1 MKGKKQAAPYAPL
14 FPYLELT
21 QGAVLAAGELIVDN
35 FAGGGGAST
44 GIEQAMGRPVDIAI
58 NHDAQALA
66 MHAKNHPYT
75 DHHCESVWDVDP
87 HEVTAGRPV
96 ALAWF
101 SPDCKHFSKAKGGKP
116 VSKEIRGLAWVELR
130 WAATVKPRVMITEN
144 VEEFKDWGPLGA
156 DNKPDPKQ
164 KGRTFNAWINA
175 LKRHG
180 YEVEW
185 RELRAC
191 DYGAPTIRKRL
202 FIIARCDGLPIVWP
216 EKTHGAPTDPRVKS
230 GQLPPWRTAAECL
243 DWDLPVPTIFGRKKP
258 LVLGTCN
265 RISQGILRFTLQADK
280 PFIVT
285 CNHSGPNFRGQSVD
299 EPMKTITAAH
309 DAHGLVTPTVIKTD
323 NQKSRAACVYDVR
336 QPVGTIVAKNGHALV
351 SAHVTTY
358 YGKKKE
364 RETRGFMPDQPFRTQ
379 GTENRFGLATAQI
392 VRYNHGEKPA
402 DSVEEPARTVTT
414 QHNHLNLMTVT
425 AQIMQDYSGHTPP
438 RDTVYPVTHPARTV
452 MAQGGRQNLI
462 TGHLTVY
469 HGTPD
474 SKHVD
479 IGQPL
484 DVPLRTV
491 RTAESFGLVEA
502 SYSPALN
509 AEQLAGAHR
518 VYAFLKEYLG
528 AELDPHCDHEM
539 QFVTLQLNGD
549 TYVMTDISM
558 RMLTPRELYRA
569 QGFPET
575 YLIDYSVKGKPLPKK
590 YQVKMCGNSVPP
602 PFSKAIA
609 HANLTALPEQQAA
622 D

>member
-1 MKGKKQAAPYAPL
+1 MNIRKPPAPYAPL

-21 QGAVLAAGELIVDN
+21 QGAVLAAGELIIDN

-87 HEVTAGRPV
+87 VAVTAGRPV
-96 ALAWF
+96 ALSWF

-116 VSKEIRGLAWVELR
+116 VSKAIRGLAWVELR

-144 VEEFKDWGPLGA
+144 VEEFKTWGPLGP
-156 DNKPDPKQ
+156 DGKPDKKQ
-164 KGRTFNAWINA
+164 SGRTFNAWVNA

-180 YEVEW
+180 YEVQW
-185 RELRAC
+185 RELKAC

-216 EKTHGAPTDPRVKS
+216 DQTHAAPSDPRVKS
-230 GQLPPWRTAAECL
+230 GQLLPWRTAAECL
-243 DWDLPVPTIFGRKKP
+243 DWDLPVPSIFGRKKP

-265 RISQGILRFTLQADK
+265 RISQGILRFTLQAEK

-285 CNHSGPNFRGQSVD
+285 CNHSGPNFRGQSID

-309 DAHGLVTPTVIKTD
+309 DAHGLV
-323 NQKSRAACVYDVR
+323 
-336 QPVGTIVAKNGHALV
+336 

-358 YGKKKE
+358 YGKKQE
-364 RETRGFMPDQPFRTQ
+364 GETRGLMPDEPLRTVP
-379 GTENRFGLATAQI
+379 TENRFGLVSAQI
-392 VRYNHGEKPA
+392 VRHNHGQKPA
-402 DSVEEPARTVTT
+402 DSVEEPFRTVTT
-414 QHNHLNLMTVT
+414 QDNHLNLVTVT
-425 AQIMQDYSGHTPP
+425 AQIMQDYGGHTPA

-452 MAQGGRQNLI
+452 MAQGGRQNLV
-462 TGHLTVY
+462 TGQLTAY
-469 HGTPD
+469 YGKPLAMNAD
-474 SKHVD
+474 A
-479 IGQPL
+479 GQRL
-484 DVPLRTV
+484 DVPMRTIRTTEGFGLTTACIDRQFKSGRCHSADEPMRTV
-491 RTAESFGLVEA
+491 MTEGGGKSNLVETTFV
-502 SYSPALN
+502 PALDP
-509 AEQLAGAHR
+509 ERLAGARR

-539 QFVTLQLNGD
+539 QFVTLELNGD
-549 TYVMTDISM
+549 SYVMTDISM

-569 QGFPET
+569 QSFPET
-575 YLIDYSVKGKPLPKK
+575 YLIDYSVKGKPLAKK
-590 YQVKMCGNSVPP
+590 YQVRMCGNSVPP
-602 PFSKAIA
+602 VFSRALA

>member
-1 MKGKKQAAPYAPL
+1 VKVKKQAAPYAPL

-144 VEEFKDWGPLGA
+144 VEEFKTWGPLGP
-156 DNKPDPKQ
+156 DGKPDKKQ
-164 KGRTFNAWINA
+164 SGRTFNAWVNA

-185 RELRAC
+185 RELKAC

-216 EKTHGAPTDPRVKS
+216 QQTHAAPIDPRVKS
-230 GQLPPWRTAAECL
+230 GQLLPWRTAAECL

-285 CNHSGPNFRGQSVD
+285 CNHSGPTFRGQAVD

-309 DAHGLVTPTVIKTD
+309 DAHGLV
-323 NQKSRAACVYDVR
+323 
-336 QPVGTIVAKNGHALV
+336 
-351 SAHVTTY
+351 SAHLTTY

-364 RETRGFMPDQPFRTQ
+364 GETRGLMPDEPLRTQ
-379 GTENRFGLATAQI
+379 GTENRFGLVSAQI
-392 VRYNHGEKPA
+392 VRHNHGEKPA
-402 DSVEEPARTVTT
+402 DSVEEPFRTVTT
-414 QHNHLNLMTVT
+414 QDNHLNLVTVT

-462 TGHLTVY
+462 TGQLTAYYGKPKV
-469 HGTPD
+469 G
-474 SKHVD
+474 SNVD
-479 IGQPL
+479 LGQRL
-484 DVPLRTV
+484 DVPMRTIRTTEGFGLTTACIDCQFKSGRCHSVEEPMRTV
-491 RTAESFGLVEA
+491 MTEGGGKSNLVETTFM
-502 SYSPALN
+502 PALDT
-509 AEQLAGAHR
+509 EQLAGAHR

-528 AELDPHCDHEM
+528 AELDPHCDHEL
-539 QFVTLQLNGD
+539 QFVTLELNGD
-549 TYVMTDISM
+549 SYVMTDISM